1 MSTFQLNSGLQSQ
14 LKQSEANTSNM
25 SSILDL
31 KKTDSTAGQRKK
43 QFKPILEDQLSI
55 PSQRQKLKSI
65 VVHPSKGLRSKF
77 SVITSNAGSIR
88 KYETKIKESDTIVT
102 SNFDR
107 LISEDQYENVK
118 TLGDKIDDIFDHTD
132 GKVTETMSKITNVY
146 NRKRNINADVY
157 QDIDIHNTLKNNI
170 AYPKG
175 YDVPV
180 MNFADFIIG
189 KLNEKSL

>member
-157 QDIDIHNTLKNNI
+157 QDINIHNTLKNNI

>member
-1 MSTFQLNSGLQSQ
+1 
-14 LKQSEANTSNM
+14 
-25 SSILDL
+25 
-31 KKTDSTAGQRKK
+31 
-43 QFKPILEDQLSI
+43 
-55 PSQRQKLKSI
+55 
-65 VVHPSKGLRSKF
+65 
-77 SVITSNAGSIR
+77 
-88 KYETKIKESDTIVT
+88 
-102 SNFDR
+102 
-107 LISEDQYENVK
+107 VK
-118 TLGDKIDDIFDHTD
+118 TLGDKIDDIFEHTD